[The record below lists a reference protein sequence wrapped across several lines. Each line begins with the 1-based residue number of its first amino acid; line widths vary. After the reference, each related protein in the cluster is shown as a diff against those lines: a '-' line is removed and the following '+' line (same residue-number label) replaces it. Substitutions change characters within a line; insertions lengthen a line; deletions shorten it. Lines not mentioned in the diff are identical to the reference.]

1 MTELTSNRRN
11 FIRIGYQS
19 EKKST
24 KVSTFLFIMG
34 TATLALNQFRPF
46 SLNVSLTNVCYLLS
60 GVYVFIEWIQN
71 KDSIKKY
78 IPFHPFF
85 VPACLILFGGILSSI
100 NAHNLLSNISVTLK
114 EFFIFSIW
122 MSVGVRL
129 SRDGWTGK
137 IINLLILG
145 AVFSSLVSISDFI
158 FGTHFGQL
166 FVAHGSIAQFQE
178 PLQLVFGINRYGGS
192 MGHPN
197 EQGMFLGVTFPLL
210 VDSIIRSIDKH
221 KSVVNIIF
229 QLLLLS
235 IIFTGAL
242 MAGSVTG
249 YLGMAV
255 SSLIVIFS
263 RKNYKKALFI
273 VYIVVLSSLIYIFLS
288 NNNLA
293 QTPDKL
299 GVSLNQSRNLARA
312 VEVTGPIRVQ
322 LMKEGI
328 DYIISSPFIGAGMDQ
343 SGTGEINNN
352 ERVTSFYIHNT
363 ILQAWVAGGLFT
375 FIGTLLV
382 YFNSLKLAFNGIR
395 VALKRSVS
403 PYVVALSATTIG
415 FFCMDMAQ
423 ANIYQR
429 FKWILV
435 ALLFGIYLQKE
446 IHYKQ

>member
-1 MTELTSNRRN
+1 
-11 FIRIGYQS
+11 
-19 EKKST
+19 
-24 KVSTFLFIMG
+24 
-34 TATLALNQFRPF
+34 
-46 SLNVSLTNVCYLLS
+46 
-60 GVYVFIEWIQN
+60 
-71 KDSIKKY
+71 
-78 IPFHPFF
+78 
-85 VPACLILFGGILSSI
+85 
-100 NAHNLLSNISVTLK
+100 
-114 EFFIFSIW
+114 
-122 MSVGVRL
+122 
-129 SRDGWTGK
+129 
-137 IINLLILG
+137 
-145 AVFSSLVSISDFI
+145 
-158 FGTHFGQL
+158 
-166 FVAHGSIAQFQE
+166 
-178 PLQLVFGINRYGGS
+178 

-415 FFCMDMAQ
+415 LFCMDMAQ